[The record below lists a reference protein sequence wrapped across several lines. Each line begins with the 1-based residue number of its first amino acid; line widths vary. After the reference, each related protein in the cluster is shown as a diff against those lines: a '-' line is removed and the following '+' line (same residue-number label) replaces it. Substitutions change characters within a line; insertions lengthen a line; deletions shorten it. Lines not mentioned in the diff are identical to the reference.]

1 MNEKFKSIIKWTI
14 ILIVDFI
21 VYIFLGL
28 LLMDYDDFYDE
39 SKGEYWSLSRMTIFH
54 KVIYISFNIWIIL
67 NALLAIFII
76 YKFFEDPQICL
87 SARAIFFMTP
97 SSTRDFLFTI

>member
-39 SKGEYWSLSRMTIFH
+39 SKGEYWSLSRMTTFH

-76 YKFFEDPQICL
+76 YKFWKTLNKYF
-87 SARAIFFMTP
+87 SK
-97 SSTRDFLFTI
+97 